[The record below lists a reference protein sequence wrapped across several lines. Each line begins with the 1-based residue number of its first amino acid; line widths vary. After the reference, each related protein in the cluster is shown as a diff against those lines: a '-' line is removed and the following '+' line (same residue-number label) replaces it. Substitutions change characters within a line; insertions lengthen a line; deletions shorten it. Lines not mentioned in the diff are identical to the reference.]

1 MSFEK
6 KKDIRVLVIQKVQ
19 WTVSVRFR
27 ELDVINRVVSVNHK
41 NFYYVS
47 EPTTKRKMR
56 TKCRLTRAVVNGTF
70 DVTWSPFWQM
80 DLRFSSTGSP
90 SLSLLSNIHETL
102 RVSEVRLIRHWCVTR
117 LYGLWEVK
125 RRIFTDSFNE
135 STVRPSNFSSL

>member
-70 DVTWSPFWQM
+70 DVTWSPF
-80 DLRFSSTGSP
+80 
-90 SLSLLSNIHETL
+90 
-102 RVSEVRLIRHWCVTR
+102 
-117 LYGLWEVK
+117 
-125 RRIFTDSFNE
+125 
-135 STVRPSNFSSL
+135 